1 MQSPA
6 RFVLS
11 LSVLLVVLAAIV
23 WFLTDKGVLP
33 KFGGSGKADGQAASA
48 YRAVFLTGNIVYF
61 GQLESETSDKIVLKD
76 IYYLQFAQSPQGSAE
91 TAANQEQQSSL
102 VKLGSELHGPT
113 DQMDINKDH
122 VLFTETLKED
132 SKVIEAIKRY
142 QKNGPDTATAGAQSS
157 ATPTASATPKK

>member
-6 RFVLS
+6 RFVFS

-23 WFLTDKGVLP
+23 WFLTDRGVLP
-33 KFGGSGKADGQAASA
+33 KFGGSSKADGQAASA

-61 GQLESETSDKIVLKD
+61 GQLDSETNDEIVLKD
-76 IYYLQFAQSPQGSAE
+76 IYYLQFAQSPQGNAD
-91 TAANQEQQSSL
+91 AVANQEQQISL

-113 DQMDINKDH
+113 DQMKINKDH

-142 QKNGPDTATAGAQSS
+142 QKNGPDTATSAQSS
-157 ATPTASATPKK
+157 TSPTATATPKK